1 MDQSEYFLVSLKTP
15 LIFVQLAR
23 IACDNACAVLRKSVH
38 GCLSLSKSPITK
50 QFPHRRHQVQNAD
63 FGDLFSLAIPAP
75 EPEPEPQTE
84 SSKSPVEPTPEQTQ
98 APTSIKRTSPN
109 TSAKRRRLNSEGPSA
124 PAQTHAQ
131 PLSNQPSSVN
141 RSSRRALR
149 APVNPDP
156 YDLENAPSTVHEDGT
171 EDEQIEEGGAIET
184 TPQSR
189 ASKQQAPASAKSV
202 AARSAAQILAR
213 PQSSPLRLLRGDEVT
228 ESPADEPGSGHR
240 RRVRANGAVTS
251 SALLQSAL
259 RSVDND
265 TSQGFLQSSSPLSR
279 KSRKSTAG
287 TVASASSRRT
297 SLRRSTRLSGS
308 PDDEVNEL
316 ASDPPAIFEEAR
328 GAHVSSDGLAQEDI
342 SAEVAETVVDESNVI
357 PGDEAE
363 EAQEINDTEAALRIG
378 RKRPRRS
385 EPAVSP
391 ELSPDSPDHAVVK
404 RVRKAPPATRNS
416 PAKQRQP
423 KAPRA
428 KSNKPAAPRK
438 KRDEDT
444 AGAVAIEIQRFTQ
457 PKPQA
462 DDDDSGDEDPL
473 NSTIP
478 YASRSGVN
486 AVDVF
491 AQMCKEIM
499 GKSVDKIKE
508 GIRTAED
515 AAAKKELR
523 VKLLALQAFREE
535 VRTRLLEHVSQW
547 YLLCE
552 EV

>member
-1 MDQSEYFLVSLKTP
+1 M
-15 LIFVQLAR
+15 
-23 IACDNACAVLRKSVH
+23 
-38 GCLSLSKSPITK
+38 
-50 QFPHRRHQVQNAD
+50 
-63 FGDLFSLAIPAP
+63 
-75 EPEPEPQTE
+75 
-84 SSKSPVEPTPEQTQ
+84 
-98 APTSIKRTSPN
+98 
-109 TSAKRRRLNSEGPSA
+109 
-124 PAQTHAQ
+124 
-131 PLSNQPSSVN
+131 N

-156 YDLENAPSTVHEDGT
+156 YDLENAPSTVNEDGT
-171 EDEQIEEGGAIET
+171 EDEQIAEEGSAIET
-184 TPQSR
+184 TPRSR
-189 ASKQQAPASAKSV
+189 ASKKQQAPASAKSV
-202 AARSAAQILAR
+202 AARSAAQNPAP
-213 PQSSPLRLLRGDEVT
+213 PQSSPLKLLRGDEVT

-287 TVASASSRRT
+287 TVASASSHRT

-308 PDDEVNEL
+308 PDDEVNEV
-316 ASDPPAIFEEAR
+316 ASDPSIASEEAG

-342 SAEVAETVVDESNVI
+342 SGEVAETVVDESTVL
-357 PGDEAE
+357 PGEEAE
-363 EAQEINDTEAALRIG
+363 EAQEINDTDAALHIG

-385 EPAVSP
+385 QPALSP
-391 ELSPDSPDHAVVK
+391 ELSPDSPEEAVVK
-404 RVRKAPPATRNS
+404 RPRKAPPLERKS

-428 KSNKPAAPRK
+428 KTNKPAAPRK

-444 AGAVAIEIQRFTQ
+444 AGAVAIRIQRFTQ
-457 PKPQA
+457 PKFQA
-462 DDDDSGDEDPL
+462 DEDDSGDEDPL
-473 NSTIP
+473 SSTIP

-491 AQMCKEIM
+491 AQMCEEIM
-499 GKSVDKIKE
+499 GKSVEKIKE
-508 GIRTAED
+508 GMRTAED
-515 AAAKKELR
+515 AATKKELR

-535 VRTRLLEHVSQW
+535 VRTRLLEHVSPSI
-547 YLLCE
+547 LLSG
-552 EV
+552 VI